1 MKAVE
6 FIAKFGWELAQRDVV
21 CLETG
26 FITKADFLNHYG
38 FEILDDIK
46 TYVDAL
52 EFVQNLGGIQ
62 AAKDAAYQNTMNVDG
77 FDPSKI
83 ETAIALVEEV
93 EKFKGV
99 AL

>member
-26 FITKADFLNHYG
+26 SITKADFLNHYG
-38 FEILDDIK
+38 FEILDDLK
-46 TYVDAL
+46 HYVDAYEL
-52 EFVQNLGGIQ
+52 IKKLGSIQ
-62 AAKDAAYQNTMNVDG
+62 AAKDTAYQNTMNVDG

-83 ETAIALVEEV
+83 ESAIALVEEV

-99 AL
+99 A